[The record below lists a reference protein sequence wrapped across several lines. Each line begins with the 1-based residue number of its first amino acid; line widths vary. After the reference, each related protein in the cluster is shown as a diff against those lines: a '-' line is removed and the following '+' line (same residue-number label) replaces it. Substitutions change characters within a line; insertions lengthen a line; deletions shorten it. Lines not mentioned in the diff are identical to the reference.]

1 MPVDDPQEMFFWV
14 DEEDNVL
21 GKISREEA
29 HNGSN
34 KIHRTVG
41 VLVFNEENHLLLQQ
55 RSLKKDL
62 DPGMWTISAGGH
74 VQYGQSYDNA
84 AKQELLEEIGLKAK
98 LDFIGK
104 FLVTTPVQ
112 KEWVQ
117 MYRTFVSNDQ
127 TFHTDEN
134 EVEKVMWLPKSELKE
149 FIQKNPFS
157 SWAAEILERTTYL

>member
-1 MPVDDPQEMFFWV
+1 MPADNPEEVFYWV
-14 DEEDNVL
+14 DEEDNTL
-21 GKISREEA
+21 GKITREEA
-29 HNGSN
+29 HNGSF

-74 VQYGQSYDNA
+74 VKYGQSYDKA
-84 AKQELLEEIGLKAK
+84 AAEELKEEIGLKSK

-104 FLVTTPVQ
+104 YFVKTPVQ

-117 MYRTFVSNDQ
+117 MYRTFVKNDQ
-127 TFHTDEN
+127 EFNPDPS
-134 EVEKVMWLPKSELKE
+134 EVEQVKWIPKSELKE
-149 FIQKNPFS
+149 FIQQNPFS
-157 SWAAEILERTTYL
+157 GWAAEILERTTFL